1 MRDGIL
7 HWKEACISLL
17 LLNILIYLLIRER
30 AVQACKSVGEV
41 QLLHEVNGWHIL
53 NEKVLKEL
61 ESIKLHVTRGCL
73 SDIKPGCGTNK
84 NENLHRCINPF
95 FSRCRIGIPLAVALL
110 TVLFHRHNQKLSTT
124 ATDCSILSARSLYSR
139 VSNFSNE
146 DNFCFGI
153 IKKTNIPDIDNW
165 IFGKQKSVN
174 MIHFPSTVSKVI
186 DFSVSPEIN

>member
-1 MRDGIL
+1 MLFRDPQDKGQQRSLPTPGVGIL
-7 HWKEACISLL
+7 KKNLEFFIAKWRDA
-17 LLNILIYLLIRER
+17 
-30 AVQACKSVGEV
+30 
-41 QLLHEVNGWHIL
+41 EVNGWHIL

-84 NENLHRCINPF
+84 NENLHRCINQF

-186 DFSVSPEIN
+186 DFSVSPEIMQ